1 MQRSTTC
8 PAYIGGSVVT
18 EMAVQCKSPV
28 EQQERITDVVL
39 HADTEEKI
47 ERHADT
53 TEGNHVR
60 HPIDHIGLLTDIIDD
75 CNEYDK
81 QSPYS
86 DEEEHDDPRLSEGV
100 EGWIEKEFL
109 PDLGLKILDAAI
121 ECCQSAHTKTEERG
135 IKTSD
140 VVEMDNQEMLPTETL
155 DDEKYESQA
164 KAGEEEQYA

>member
-1 MQRSTTC
+1 MT
-8 PAYIGGSVVT
+8 VK
-18 EMAVQCKSPV
+18 CKSPV

-60 HPIDHIGLLTDIIDD
+60 HPIDHIGLLADIVDD
-75 CNEYDK
+75 SNEDDK

-86 DEEEHDDPRLSEGV
+86 DEEEHDDAGLTERIERG
-100 EGWIEKEFL
+100 IEKEFL
-109 PDLGLKILDAAI
+109 PHFGPEVLNAAI

-135 IKTSD
+135 IKTTD
-140 VVEMDNQEMLPTETL
+140 IVEMDNQKMLPTETL